1 MSLFSPVVEVAFS
14 DLVDLDE
21 TENKISPNDDIDKP
35 LLSPLFSD
43 LDAEDDDPNF
53 QMLLTD
59 RERLGRRVDGLEG
72 LGRRSREARS
82 TVSRVDGCYLRDA
95 KEIV

>member
-1 MSLFSPVVEVAFS
+1 MSLFSPVVEVTFN
-14 DLVDLDE
+14 DLVDLDD

-59 RERLGRRVDGLEG
+59 RERLGRR
-72 LGRRSREARS
+72 SRDARS
-82 TVSRVDGCYLRDA
+82 TVPGA
-95 KEIV
+95 

>member
-1 MSLFSPVVEVAFS
+1 MSLFSPVVEVTFN

-21 TENKISPNDDIDKP
+21 TENKISPIDDIDKP

-59 RERLGRRVDGLEG
+59 RERLGRR
-72 LGRRSREARS
+72 SRDARS
-82 TVSRVDGCYLRDA
+82 TVPGA
-95 KEIV
+95 

>member
-1 MSLFSPVVEVAFS
+1 MSLFSPVVEVTFN

-21 TENKISPNDDIDKP
+21 TENKISPNDDIDRP

-59 RERLGRRVDGLEG
+59 RERLGRR
-72 LGRRSREARS
+72 SRGPKS
-82 TVSRVDGCYLRDA
+82 TVSKA
-95 KEIV
+95 EIKSREPGTGSAFKTNCT